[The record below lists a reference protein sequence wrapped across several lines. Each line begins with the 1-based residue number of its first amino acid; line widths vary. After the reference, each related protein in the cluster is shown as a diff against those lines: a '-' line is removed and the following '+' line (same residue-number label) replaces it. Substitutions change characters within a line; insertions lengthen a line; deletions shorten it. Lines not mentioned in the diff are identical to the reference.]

1 MWESLSGGEDPTA
14 DDHPAGTAPGG
25 RPGAVLA
32 RGGGPPQPPAGLAR
46 GGGPPQPPAGLA
58 RGDDQSPGMGAP
70 APMPPGEPPAG

>member
-32 RGGGPPQPPAGLAR
+32 RG
-46 GGGPPQPPAGLA
+46 
-58 RGDDQSPGMGAP
+58 DDQSPGMGAP
-70 APMPPGEPPAG
+70 APMSPGEPPAG